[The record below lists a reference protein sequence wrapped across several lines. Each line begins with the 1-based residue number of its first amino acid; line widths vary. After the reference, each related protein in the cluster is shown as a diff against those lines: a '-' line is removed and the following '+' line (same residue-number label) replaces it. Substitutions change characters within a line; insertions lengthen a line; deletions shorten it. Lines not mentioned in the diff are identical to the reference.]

1 MPQPKVV
8 LDARIEKI
16 KASAQQAAS
25 SEAKY
30 TLEQAEVAQDECLRN
45 GQRIFYVQ
53 IGCYLSAPTEETLL
67 DRTLIAQDTLLKTNC
82 LSFIR
87 PADDLLSQDSFIRA
101 LPFVYDF
108 AHDRKNALRARMTY
122 LSQLSA
128 TLPYFGAG
136 RGSDNLCY
144 LAYKRNG
151 EPFTVNPFLKSDR
164 SRVAHQLVFGP
175 TGSGKSATMI
185 NMALMSMA
193 VNAPRQF
200 ILDKGNSFGLLA
212 DYYESMGKKVRR
224 LTFNAAS
231 SDTFPPFFETAK
243 ALDELDGQGGTWAAR
258 AHSVS
263 LRKEGEAEAAVADAG
278 GDSAFA
284 GTAHD
289 HAAAGTDGDDD
300 GETRS
305 YLSEMLNILKI
316 MVTGGREQDVS
327 ALKQADISFLQQ
339 CLIDGLRAS
348 REAGKPHARPQDV
361 YEAMRRVADA
371 EKIET
376 LAIRYRDFA
385 AAVQLWTQGERGKLF
400 NQYGQGFDKDADLT
414 LIETG
419 ALTNEGNE
427 DMFAVAGLATLTNIT
442 ALGELTQYDGRH
454 IEVYTDEGHYW
465 MLRSLLITGLIQGTK
480 VWRKLGIWLI
490 FGTQDFSDV
499 HGDARK
505 ILSQAEFWWLL
516 SMGQDEAEQVSRFKA
531 LTPEEHFLIRQA
543 RIEKPNFSEGT
554 MLSERFGCGLIRF
567 IPPSLV
573 LALAQTD
580 RDEKNARKRLMDQY
594 GISELEAAYR
604 IADEITA
611 ARRKFQQQAV

>member
-1 MPQPKVV
+1 MMCWTIVPQPKVV

-53 IGCYLSAPTEETLL
+53 IGAYLSAPTEVTLL

-128 TLPYFGAG
+128 TLPFFGAG

-151 EPFTVNPFLKSDR
+151 EPFTVNPYLKSDR

-243 ALDELDGQGGTWAAR
+243 ALDELDGQGGAWLGNGTLD
-258 AHSVS
+258 SVS
-263 LRKEGEAEAAVADAG
+263 LRKAG
-278 GDSAFA
+278 GANA
-284 GTAHD
+284 ATAEGIT
-289 HAAAGTDGDDD
+289 AETATEGDND

-465 MLRSLLITGLIQGTK
+465 MLRTLLILGLIQGTK

-594 GISELEAAYR
+594 GISELDAAYR

-611 ARRKFQQQAV
+611 ARRKFQQQAA

>member
-53 IGCYLSAPTEETLL
+53 IGAYLSAPTEVTLL

-128 TLPYFGAG
+128 TLPFFGAG

-151 EPFTVNPFLKSDR
+151 EPFTVNPYLKSDR

-243 ALDELDGQGGTWAAR
+243 ALDELDGQGGAWLGNGTLD
-258 AHSVS
+258 SVS
-263 LRKEGEAEAAVADAG
+263 LRKAG
-278 GDSAFA
+278 GANA
-284 GTAHD
+284 ATAEGIT
-289 HAAAGTDGDDD
+289 AETATEGDND

-465 MLRSLLITGLIQGTK
+465 MLRTLLILGLIQGTK

-594 GISELEAAYR
+594 GISELDAAYR

-611 ARRKFQQQAV
+611 ARRKFQQQAA